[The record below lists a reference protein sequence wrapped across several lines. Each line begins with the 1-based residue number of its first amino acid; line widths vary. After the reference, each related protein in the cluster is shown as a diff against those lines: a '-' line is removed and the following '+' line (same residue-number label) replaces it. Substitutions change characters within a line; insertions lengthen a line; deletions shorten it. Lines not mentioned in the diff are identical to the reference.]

1 MNKQS
6 LDYYDQLK
14 MYKQATLERYH
25 NHKTIRFAECYGMS
39 PENLKKLEDEF
50 DKLKLENKSFN
61 LNTGESD
68 SLELFENKLLLIL

>member
-1 MNKQS
+1 MRKQS

-14 MYKQATLERYH
+14 MYEQATLERYP
-25 NHKTIRFAECYGMS
+25 KAIRLAEYYGMP
-39 PENLKKLEDEF
+39 PEYLKKLEDEF